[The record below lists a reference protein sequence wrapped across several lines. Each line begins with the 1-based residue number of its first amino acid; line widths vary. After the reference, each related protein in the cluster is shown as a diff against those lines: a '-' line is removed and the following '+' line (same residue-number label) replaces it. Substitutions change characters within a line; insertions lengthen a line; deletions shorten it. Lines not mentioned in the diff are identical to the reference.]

1 MKTILVVDDN
11 VALAHAIAATLGR
24 YDVKVT
30 HNGPEALARAAA
42 LSGCDLLITDFVMPG
57 MEGDR
62 LARRIREIH
71 PETRT
76 LLLTGYGDYIILSDA
91 AAVDAQ
97 LAKPFSPAAL
107 CQSVSALIG
116 QP

>member
-11 VALAHAIAATLGR
+11 RALARAIAATLGF
-24 YDVKVT
+24 YEVSVT
-30 HNGPEALARAAA
+30 HNSEEAIARAAA
-42 LSGCDLLITDFVMPG
+42 LSGCDLLIADFTMPD

-62 LARRIREIH
+62 LARRVREIH
-71 PETRT
+71 PAART
-76 LLLTGYGDYIILSDA
+76 LLLTGYADYTILSDPD
-91 AAVDAQ
+91 AVDAK

-107 CQSVSALIG
+107 RQSVSALIG